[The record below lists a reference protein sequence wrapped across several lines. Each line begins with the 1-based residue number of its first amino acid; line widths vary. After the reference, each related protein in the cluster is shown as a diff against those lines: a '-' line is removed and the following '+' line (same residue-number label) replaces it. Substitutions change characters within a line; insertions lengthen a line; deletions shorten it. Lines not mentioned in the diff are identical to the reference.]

1 MVIISYSK
9 TLIFTTMLLHKEKVQ
24 FSNTA
29 KLPTKYGLFNIVS
42 FKEDN
47 SEKEHLIVTI
57 GNLKNKE
64 NVLTRVHSECL
75 TGDVFTSLKCDCG
88 EQLETSMKLV
98 AEKKEG
104 IIIYLKQE
112 GRGIGLFNKVNA
124 YALQDEGLDTIAAN
138 HSLGFDTDLRTFDIV
153 ANVIDFLGVASIKLL
168 TNNPEKLNTISK
180 STGISTNVQPLRT
193 KPNKYNL
200 DYLTIKK
207 QQLKHT
213 L

>member
-1 MVIISYSK
+1 
-9 TLIFTTMLLHKEKVQ
+9 MLHHKEKVL

-47 SEKEHLIVTI
+47 SEKEHLIVSM
-57 GNLKNKE
+57 GNLKDKE

-88 EQLETSMKLV
+88 EQLEASLKLIS
-98 AEKKEG
+98 EKKEG
-104 IIIYLKQE
+104 AVIYLKQE

-124 YALQDEGLDTIAAN
+124 YALQDEGQDTIAAN

-153 ANVIDFLGVASIKLL
+153 AHVIDFLGVASIKLL
-168 TNNPEKLNTISK
+168 TNNPEKIKTIAE
-180 STGISTNVQPLRT
+180 STGISTSVQPLRT

>member
-1 MVIISYSK
+1 
-9 TLIFTTMLLHKEKVQ
+9 MLLHKEKVQ

-29 KLPTKYGLFNIVS
+29 KLPTKYGLFKIVS
-42 FKEDN
+42 FKEN
-47 SEKEHLIVTI
+47 SSEKEHLIVSM
-57 GNLKNKE
+57 GNLKDKK

-88 EQLETSMKLV
+88 EQLEASLKLIS
-98 AEKKEG
+98 EKKEG
-104 IIIYLKQE
+104 AVIYLKQE

-124 YALQDEGLDTIAAN
+124 YALQDEGQDTIAAN

-153 ANVIDFLGVASIKLL
+153 AHVIDFLGIASIKLL
-168 TNNPEKLNTISK
+168 TNNPEKVNTIAE
-180 STGISTNVQPLRT
+180 STGILTSVQPLRT
-193 KPNKYNL
+193 EPNKYNL

-207 QQLKHT
+207 QQLNHA

>member
-1 MVIISYSK
+1 
-9 TLIFTTMLLHKEKVQ
+9 MLLHKEKVQ

-29 KLPTKYGLFNIVS
+29 KLPTKYGLFNIAS
-42 FKEDN
+42 FKEDS
-47 SEKEHLIVTI
+47 SEKEHLIVSM
-57 GNLKNKE
+57 GNLKDKK

-88 EQLETSMKLV
+88 EQLEASLKLIS
-98 AEKKEG
+98 EKKEG
-104 IIIYLKQE
+104 AVIYLKQE

-124 YALQDEGLDTIAAN
+124 YALQDEGQDTIAAN

-153 ANVIDFLGVASIKLL
+153 AHVIDFLGIASIKLL
-168 TNNPEKLNTISK
+168 TNNPEKVNTIAE
-180 STGISTNVQPLRT
+180 STGILTSVQPLRT
-193 KPNKYNL
+193 EPNKYNL

-207 QQLKHT
+207 QQLNHA

>member
-1 MVIISYSK
+1 MI
-9 TLIFTTMLLHKEKVQ
+9 LPKEKVQ

-42 FKEDN
+42 FKVDS
-47 SEKEHLIVTI
+47 SEKEHLIVSM
-57 GNLKNKE
+57 GNLKDKE

-88 EQLETSMKLV
+88 EQLEASMQLV

-138 HSLGFDTDLRTFDIV
+138 HSLGFDTDLRSFDIV
-153 ANVIDFLGVASIKLL
+153 ADVLNFLGVASIKLL
-168 TNNPEKLNTISK
+168 TNNPEKIKTISK
-180 STGISTNVQPLRT
+180 STGISTSAQALRT

-200 DYLTIKK
+200 DYLRIKK

>member
-1 MVIISYSK
+1 
-9 TLIFTTMLLHKEKVQ
+9 MLFHKEKVQ

-29 KLPTKYGLFNIVS
+29 KLPTKYGVFNIVS
-42 FKEDN
+42 FK
-47 SEKEHLIVTI
+47 SEQDSKEHLIVSM
-57 GNLKNKE
+57 GDLRSKDD
-64 NVLTRVHSECL
+64 VLIRVHSECL

-88 EQLETSMKLV
+88 EQLEASLKLIS
-98 AEKKEG
+98 EKKEG
-104 IIIYLKQE
+104 AVIYLKQE

-124 YALQDEGLDTIAAN
+124 YALQDEGQDTIAAN

-168 TNNPEKLNTISK
+168 TNNPEKINTISK
-180 STGISTNVQPLRT
+180 STGISTSVQPLRT
-193 KPNKYNL
+193 EPNKYNL

-207 QQLKHT
+207 QQLKHA

>member
-1 MVIISYSK
+1 
-9 TLIFTTMLLHKEKVQ
+9 MLLHKEKVQ

-29 KLPTKYGLFNIVS
+29 KLPTKYGLFNIIS
-42 FKEDN
+42 FKEDK
-47 SEKEHLIVTI
+47 SEKEHLILSM
-57 GNLKNKE
+57 GNLKDKE

-88 EQLETSMKLV
+88 EQLETSMKLI
-98 AEKKEG
+98 AKKKEG

-124 YALQDEGLDTIAAN
+124 YALQDEGLDTITAN

-153 ANVIDFLGVASIKLL
+153 ANVINFLGVTSIKLL
-168 TNNPEKLNTISK
+168 TNNPEKINTISK
-180 STGISTNVQPLRT
+180 STGISTSVQPLST

-207 QQLKHT
+207 QQLKHM